1 MPKNQ
6 LTKDELKCWV
16 LKLKQSLYEEKI
28 TQYTADPK
36 TLANL
41 YLNKVLE
48 KINEFRY

>member
-6 LTKDELKCWV
+6 LTKDEFKYWV
-16 LKLKQSLYEEKI
+16 LKLKHDLYEEKI
-28 TQYTADPK
+28 SQYTSDPK
-36 TLANL
+36 TLANI